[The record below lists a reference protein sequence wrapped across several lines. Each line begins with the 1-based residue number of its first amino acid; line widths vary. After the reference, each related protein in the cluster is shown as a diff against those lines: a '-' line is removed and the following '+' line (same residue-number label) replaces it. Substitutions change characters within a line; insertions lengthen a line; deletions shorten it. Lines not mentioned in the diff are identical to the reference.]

1 MQTKI
6 YPDYETLSAAVAQI
20 MFDKIKQKPTA
31 VICLASGHTPLL
43 PCQLFVQKANDEH
56 LHISETTFI
65 GLDEWVGV
73 PPENEGS
80 CHYFLYN
87 TVFNPLILQAG
98 QIHVFNAMADNL
110 QAECETMDEVIKHNG
125 GIDLMIV
132 GIGMNGHIG
141 FNEPGVAFTNYS
153 HVINL
158 DETTL
163 SVGQKY
169 FSTETNISKGITIGL
184 QHLMN
189 AKQVLLIANGEK
201 KAPIIKKTIEEEV
214 SNKIPATIMQTHKNG
229 IIMIDAAAASQLSK
243 NYLHEV

>member
-1 MQTKI
+1 METKI

-20 MFDKIKQKPTA
+20 MFDAIKQKPTA

-43 PCQLFVQKANDEH
+43 PCRLFVQKANDEH
-56 LHISETTFI
+56 LHLSEATFL

-87 TVFNPLILQAG
+87 TVFNPLGLQAG
-98 QIHVFNAMADNL
+98 QIHVFNGMAEDLN
-110 QAECETMDEVIKHNG
+110 AECTTMDEVIENNG

-132 GIGMNGHIG
+132 GIGINGHIG
-141 FNEPGVAFTNYS
+141 FNEPGVAFNKLS
-153 HVINL
+153 HVIEL
-158 DETTL
+158 DKTTIE
-163 SVGQKY
+163 VGQKY
-169 FSTETNISKGITIGL
+169 FPAATTLSKGITIGL

-214 SNKIPATIMQTHKNG
+214 SNQIPATIMQTHKNG
-229 IIMIDAAAASQLSK
+229 IIMLDDDAA
-243 NYLHEV
+243 YLINKTN

>member
-1 MQTKI
+1 METKT

-20 MFDKIKQKPTA
+20 MCDNIRQKPTA

-43 PCQLFVQKANDEH
+43 PCRLFVQKANDEH
-56 LHISETTFI
+56 LHISEATFL

-87 TVFNPLILQAG
+87 TVFNPLGLQAG
-98 QIHVFNAMADNL
+98 QIHVFNGMAEDL
-110 QAECETMDEVIKHNG
+110 SIECETMDDVIENNG

-141 FNEPGVAFTNYS
+141 FNEPGVPFNHLS
-153 HVINL
+153 HVIEL
-158 DETTL
+158 DKTTIE
-163 SVGQKY
+163 VGQKY
-169 FSTETNISKGITIGL
+169 FPAATTLTKGITIGL

-189 AKQVLLIANGEK
+189 ANKVLLIANGEK
-201 KAPIIKKTIEEEV
+201 KAAIIQQTIESEV
-214 SNKIPATIMQTHKNG
+214 SNQIPATIMQTHKNG
-229 IIMIDAAAASQLSK
+229 IIMIDAAASSLLS
-243 NYLHEV
+243 

>member
-1 MQTKI
+1 METKV

-20 MFDKIKQKPTA
+20 MFDTIQQKPTA

-56 LHISETTFI
+56 LHISEATFL

-80 CHYFLYN
+80 CHYFFYN
-87 TVFNPLILQAG
+87 VLFNPLGLQAE
-98 QIHVFNAMADNL
+98 QLHVFNSMTDDL
-110 QAECETMDEVIKHNG
+110 STECKMMDKLIEEKD

-141 FNEPGVAFTNYS
+141 FNEPGVSFKNLS
-153 HVINL
+153 HVIEL
-158 DETTL
+158 EKSTIEVGKKYFPAVTTL
-163 SVGQKY
+163 
-169 FSTETNISKGITIGL
+169 TKGITIGL

-201 KAPIIKKTIEEEV
+201 KAAIIRKAIEEEL
-214 SNKIPATIMQTHKNG
+214 SNQIPATIMQTHSNG
-229 IIMIDAAAASQLSK
+229 IVMIDESAASLLSNK
-243 NYLHEV
+243 PHQQ

>member
-1 MQTKI
+1 METKI

-20 MFDKIKQKPTA
+20 MFDTIQQKPTA

-43 PCQLFVQKANDEH
+43 PCQLFVKKANDEH
-56 LHISETTFI
+56 LHISEATFL

-87 TVFNPLILQAG
+87 TVFNPLGLQAG
-98 QIHVFNAMADNL
+98 QIHLFNSMADDL
-110 QAECETMDEVIKHNG
+110 SIECITMDEVIENNG

-141 FNEPGVAFTNYS
+141 FNEPEVSFTNLS
-153 HVINL
+153 HVIEL
-158 DETTL
+158 DKTTIE
-163 SVGQKY
+163 VGQKY
-169 FSTETNISKGITIGL
+169 FPAATTLSKGITIGL

-189 AKQVLLIANGEK
+189 TKQVLLIANGEK
-201 KAPIIKKTIEEEV
+201 KATIIQQTIESEV
-214 SNKIPATIMQTHKNG
+214 SNQIPATIMQTHKHG
-229 IIMIDAAAASQLSK
+229 VIMLDDAASSK
-243 NYLHEV
+243 INKIN